1 MVQAAARPR
10 AFALALHLPRGT
22 VKPAVHTP
30 FILGRGLH
38 TLDDDPRLSRQLAVL
53 AFDGRSQNATLT
65 CVLFGIEFFLPAP
78 VILA

>member
-22 VKPAVHTP
+22 VKMECHTP

-65 CVLFGIEFFLPAP
+65 CVLFFLPAP

>member
-22 VKPAVHTP
+22 LSVENHTP

-65 CVLFGIEFFLPAP
+65 CVLFFLPAP

>member
-22 VKPAVHTP
+22 LKVENHTP

-65 CVLFGIEFFLPAP
+65 CVLFGIELFLPAP